1 MVSVKSFWDCDPFFR
16 GYIER
21 VLPERLKVFAEE
33 QFFKMGVMAA
43 GRLDQCAATADRFTP
58 VLKTHDR
65 EGNRIDEIEFHPAYI
80 EMSVAAYEAGLVWMH
95 YDPEMRKTY
104 GYVPYAFT
112 LGLGYLFAQAESG
125 LFCPVCMT
133 DGVARVLEKFADER
147 LKQVFLPKVISRRFP
162 DLYQGAMFLTEKQGG
177 SDVGANTCKAVRT
190 DLGWKL
196 YGDKWFCSNAG
207 AEAILV
213 LARPE
218 GAAAG
223 TRGLGL
229 FLMPKHLEDG
239 SRNSYRIHR
248 LKDKLGVRSMPT
260 GEITLEGAL
269 AYPVGR
275 LDRGFVQMAEMI
287 NLSRLYNSVASIAI
301 MRRATVEALAHAS
314 QREAFG
320 QRIANLPLMTR
331 ALADLIIEQRASF
344 LFVFEAI
351 RLLDLVESGVGGVAE
366 AAQVRLLTPLIKYHT
381 ARMAVWA
388 ASESMEVLGGNGYI
402 EEYVTARLLRDA
414 QVLPIWEGTTNIQVL
429 DALRA
434 ARREGAHMELFAS
447 LATILERNGLESVA
461 LALSELKAKFEQVIN
476 GGQEQEFAAKTLT
489 DRLCR
494 VVQAA
499 LLASESGSE
508 EAQLIAGCY
517 VDKYFGDGLKFT
529 PARELVSRELKLL
542 KS

>member
-1 MVSVKSFWDCDPFFR
+1 MSIKSFWDSDPFFR
-16 GYIER
+16 SYMGR
-21 VLPERLKVFAEE
+21 VLPERLKSFAEE
-33 QFFKMGVMAA
+33 HFSKMGLMAA
-43 GRLDQCAATADRFTP
+43 GRLDWCAATADRIPP
-58 VLKTHDR
+58 VLRTHDR
-65 EGNRIDEIEFHPAYI
+65 EGNRIDEIEFHPAYT
-80 EMSVAAYEAGLVWMH
+80 EMSVVAYEGGLVWMH
-95 YDPEMRKTY
+95 YDPEMRSSY

-133 DGVARVLEKFADER
+133 DGVARVLEKFGDDY
-147 LKQVFLPKVISRRFP
+147 LKQTILPRVISRRFA

-177 SDVGANTCKAVRT
+177 SDVGANTCRAIET
-190 DLGWKL
+190 DRGWRL

-229 FLMPKHLEDG
+229 FLMPKYLEDG
-239 SRNSYRIHR
+239 SRNGYRIHR
-248 LKDKLGVRSMPT
+248 LKEKLGVRSMPT
-260 GEITLEGAL
+260 GEITLDGAW

-301 MRRATVEALAHAS
+301 MRRATVEALVHAS
-314 QREAFG
+314 KREAFG
-320 QRIANLPLMTR
+320 QLIAKLPLMTR
-331 ALADLIIEQRASF
+331 TLADLILEQRAAF
-344 LFVFEAI
+344 LFVFEAV
-351 RLLDLVESGVGGVAE
+351 RLLDLVESGLGGSSE

-381 ARMAVWA
+381 ARMAVWS
-388 ASESMEVLGGNGYI
+388 ASEAMEVLGGNGYI

-434 ARREGAHMELFAS
+434 ARREGAHRELFAS
-447 LATILERNGLESVA
+447 LAAKLEQSGLESVA
-461 LALSELKAKFEQVIN
+461 LALAELKSEFEQVLD
-476 GGQEQEFAAKTLT
+476 GRQEHEFIARVLT

-494 VVQAA
+494 IVQAT
-499 LLASESGSE
+499 LLANESDSE
-508 EAQLIAGCY
+508 EAQLIARCY
-517 VDKYFGDGLKFT
+517 VDKHFGDGLKFT
-529 PARELVSRELKLL
+529 AARELVLMNLF

>member
-1 MVSVKSFWDCDPFFR
+1 MNIKSFWDCDPFFR
-16 GYIER
+16 RYIAKR
-21 VLPERLKVFAEE
+21 LPEPLREFAKE
-33 QFFKMGVMAA
+33 QFSRLGSMAA
-43 GRLDQCAATADRFTP
+43 GRLDVCAAIADKSTP
-58 VLKTHDR
+58 VLRTHDR

-95 YDPEMRKTY
+95 YDPEMRNSY

-133 DGVARVLEKFADER
+133 DGVARVLEKFGDEYLKKSIFPR
-147 LKQVFLPKVISRRFP
+147 LISRTFAE
-162 DLYQGAMFLTEKQGG
+162 LYQGAMFLTEKQGG
-177 SDVGANTCKAVRT
+177 SDVGANTCMAVKT
-190 DLGWKL
+190 DLGWRL

-207 AEAILV
+207 AEVALV

-218 GAAAG
+218 GAVAG

-229 FLMPKHLEDG
+229 FMMPKYLEDG
-239 SRNSYRIHR
+239 RRNSYRIHR

-260 GEITLEGAL
+260 GEITLDGAL

-301 MRRATVEALAHAS
+301 MRRATLEALSHAS
-314 QREAFG
+314 NREAFG
-320 QRIANLPLMTR
+320 QLIANLPLMTR
-331 ALADLIIEQRASF
+331 TLTDLIVEQRAAF
-344 LFVFEAI
+344 LFVFETI
-351 RLLDLVESGVGGVAE
+351 RLLDLVDSGVGGSAE

-388 ASESMEVLGGNGYI
+388 ASEAMEVLGGNGYI

-434 ARREGAHMELFAS
+434 ARREGAHKELFKS
-447 LATILERNGLESVA
+447 LASRIEKSGLENVA
-461 LALSELKAKFEQVIN
+461 LALSELKNEFEQVLD
-476 GGQEQEFAAKTLT
+476 GGQEQEFIARVLT

-494 VVQAA
+494 VVQAV
-499 LLASESGSE
+499 LLASEDDSE
-508 EAQLIAGCY
+508 EGRLIAGCY
-517 VDKYFGDGLKFT
+517 VDKYFGNGIKFT
-529 PARELVSRELKLL
+529 SARELVSLNLL
-542 KS
+542 NC